1 MDVWMCELCELCEL
15 CEPVALLICGHF
27 TSKEELEFIIVETVH
42 YSKSLRLVYRLFLLP
57 LSLGSF
63 RAISCCVLST
73 LVFSCFVSSRS
84 LFLSF
89 RSLVT

>member
-1 MDVWMCELCELCEL
+1 MCGCVDVWMCGCVDV

-27 TSKEELEFIIVETVH
+27 TSKEELEFIIVGTVH
-42 YSKSLRLVYRLFLLP
+42 YSKACVLFLGYLLA

>member
-1 MDVWMCELCELCEL
+1 MDVCGCVDV
-15 CEPVALLICGHF
+15 CEPVALLICGNRA
-27 TSKEELEFIIVETVH
+27 LL
-42 YSKSLRLVYRLFLLP
+42 KSLRLVSWLFLMP

-73 LVFSCFVSSRS
+73 LVFSCFVFSRS